1 MKFNSIQFNIGL
13 NLINIQQSQTF

>member
-13 NLINIQQSQTF
+13 NFLP